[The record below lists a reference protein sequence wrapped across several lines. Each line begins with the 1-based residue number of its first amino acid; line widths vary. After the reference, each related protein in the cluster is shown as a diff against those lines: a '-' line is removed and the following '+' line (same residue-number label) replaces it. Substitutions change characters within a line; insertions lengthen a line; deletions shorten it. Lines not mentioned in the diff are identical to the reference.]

1 MEETAPATK
10 TEQKE
15 GTEDSTITPVSKT
28 DVIERE
34 DKSETSNEG
43 ILEKETED
51 TSTKTEPQETEPE
64 DPDAAQTFNTDP
76 AAAESVNPYPITV
89 YEYETNKVGEDDAL
103 PAGTIVVPHYLSGEE
118 NGQATGSGNLVFQL
132 EVQDGWLA
140 TDVATA
146 ANVQYR
152 IQKTDAEGNTS
163 WLPTGAEGWANVS
176 KNGDDN
182 YQIDLN
188 GDNGLKGS
196 ERKKCF
202 TGPIEIKVVASKN
215 TAALDATGVTDGV
228 YFVGIAED
236 GGNGDVISGES
247 AAIPFEKFTEEITL
261 LVKAEADET
270 VKMNVHND
278 TTDGELSTMTRGGEV
293 EIGEGE
299 SKVTWTQFTIDPKT
313 LDKYADYATVAGTS
327 FVVTKVDG
335 ANPDFTYAL
344 DDSANM
350 KYDFDLVD
358 NLATNVPNTAEIYYF
373 TLVDDNGTIKEPAAK
388 ELKTYLTTEENGV
401 KKKNVLLFKV
411 DPDPNAE
418 IDKVKAELT
427 ADDAPEKVLQTIEAG
442 TGSYGSNPAITYY
455 SIDLSEVDASL
466 IKDDVTLTLKAD
478 TIFKG
483 EDDEFGNHKITFTG
497 DLENLEIKKLGSIS
511 SESDF
516 NSSKD
521 TLSTSFDTDA
531 PTFSF
536 AVRAKDGYAIA
547 KGTNYNDT
555 NGDDLKTSEK
565 PVVTVSYTKRYELTD
580 NADPTKKEYGVE
592 TRVENKEF
600 ILVEVVADTG
610 IYKLE
615 DRTGFVESNAL
626 ALIKTPKAN
635 GDGGW
640 IGTEDWQ
647 IKDEDKTDYAEGND
661 ASPYKAAYSYKDITI
676 NIRTTTDNN
685 QTGYF
690 DVVSDEL
697 EYTVE
702 TGNGVEPGEK
712 ADRYNISEDADFVVL
727 NITSTGG
734 APTVTYLKEN
744 STPAGTTAT
753 FDEDK
758 MVKDGDT
765 YKVKIP
771 VTALRGSNTT
781 EAGNANAEINS
792 TITITRGKYAI
803 TVKNMNGGGAGVDFT
818 GDIKI
823 GSNNKETYA
832 AATASD
838 ITDPNKPH
846 NMILKGETVPVVL
859 YAKTGTEFKTVKV
872 VTGTGEDA
880 KTEEITLGEDKTT
893 VELSLAMT
901 DAVEVQIT
909 TNNVYGVI
917 LTRDPAATPIEK
929 GEDGVYVIPVGA
941 KNIQATLKNGPEATD
956 TATIAYAKLY
966 DGDQEA
972 ASTKDLSLITTTN
985 TNDVAKIAK
994 ISDKDTGVLRL
1005 ELVVKNGNKYVPAA
1019 SIQMRQE
1026 KAASKM
1032 SITSPYDGSA
1042 VTEFNQAPDTA
1053 TAEYNVKADEG
1064 TLSFSD
1070 SDVVMELA
1078 ADASRT
1084 TGTQATYDAGTYTI
1098 TNNDVNITFTPAA
1111 DEKQLKI
1118 TAKPSVNGDKSYVL
1132 RFYDKA
1138 KRAEAAKTNA
1148 ADRICAVE
1156 GGTIEVKIA
1165 PPAVK
1170 SANFKA
1176 EALDATNTTLR
1187 IQVSSDA
1194 IALHP
1199 DSKNKAFYRVTL
1211 GSADKVGTG
1220 KDALGNAVTISKDPQ
1235 YYAVSGASQILE
1247 FHVNPLYNTKGE
1259 EYSDP
1264 QEFHPTVEL
1273 VQTTACNAEHPAS
1286 IDEAKKQ
1293 GTSNKLSKSDAVALT
1308 TSTKEARYEIENGL
1322 TLSPAKTTVYLGQV
1336 STIATT
1342 AQFGEKTGFAE
1353 VTGAEF
1359 INTKTG
1365 KKLNNTNMTTS
1376 LGKNGE
1382 VYINATGVTNS
1393 YYKNNPDEFKNI
1405 GLKVSAKAT
1414 GDTKPSS
1421 AILSLK
1427 VVAGVSSITF
1437 ENGMYQSIFKQP
1449 GKAATFKV
1457 KAVLNDG
1464 KKENA
1469 PKKKKFTYALGDKN
1483 GKLPG
1488 EAGYQTPA
1496 PAMSALKINQKN
1508 GTVTIPKTYEVD
1520 AKEDNNKFSVVAQE
1534 IYSGA
1539 RAEVRVTITGTA
1551 QAVSRVV
1558 IVDEDGKVVAANGVL
1573 RADDFYNGTTA
1584 KKLYVRALSAAA
1596 GTKRAYNAV
1605 GDEDA
1610 AYSVTRNDYMSGV
1623 KYTSNAK
1630 SVLSVDPR
1638 TGELILLKASK
1649 KPVKLTVA
1657 SADGSKDKGQSIS
1670 VDVQSYS
1677 DVALRMYSGAVGVD
1691 TTGKEKDPVVKY
1703 DGAANTQFTLWPA
1716 VKVNGQWTY
1725 APEDYFKNFNIK
1737 IKKAKKLKLEK
1748 TATHWSIVKT
1758 DAVSTVTIS
1767 DKSNKGVSSTY
1778 EITQNPAAPAGVKA
1792 LKVKSLTKL
1801 TQPMIESARNAQNA
1815 TDGTIKLKY
1824 QLTGKSKGLY
1834 TGQYIM
1840 LTPDY
1845 TKTKLVNKIAGTE
1858 EWKRAKKN
1866 FLGDQ
1871 SSNVVRIDGNDG
1883 FEIELNMWHMTNQ
1896 ERIPGSYT
1904 LIATAGTY
1912 QNGEFVPATKGAN
1925 IKIKIPGK
1933 APKALSLKLN
1943 GTYSLDESGAPVS
1956 IETGISSAFKWYLG
1970 NDSDDDDAVGTDYA
1984 LNMIDPETGKP
1995 NSFTKY
2001 FKVVKTSEKDS
2012 KGNRVYKIGLKENLK
2027 VDEIEKLRENSKDCQ
2042 GYVTVQTS
2050 DQRQDMLI
2058 TVTLADSEIT
2068 GLTKDS
2074 YKGAEA
2080 TVQFFAGADT
2090 TTPIEVAAVAMD
2102 AAASQGAPSFVKAGT
2117 HVADDNKSVK
2127 IKLGAAEKDK
2137 DYVVT
2142 FKVLAKD
2149 SAYAKAKTANNSNVT
2164 INDAYVQKYGRTVEA
2179 TFHVADPAK
2188 AQGAVWFEPV
2198 NKDPGLA
2205 FTAFS
2210 ETTYNKA
2217 KNMYS
2222 LDIKQESAIDG
2233 AKISTIKIAANS
2245 GLGNAGMN
2253 IKAKTGTTDVFTL
2266 TLERDR
2272 FLKVADSEGAALKR
2286 GAEVEIPVEVTYSNR
2301 EIPAETI
2308 NVPVTL
2314 PNPMNVDAAIEAA
2327 KAAVAEVEQIKVID
2341 LQNRDAIGYDSVMKK
2356 LETAVNTALL
2366 KAVPLDAVAD
2376 INLPI
2381 TLAEDD
2387 GTKENKENP
2396 VVTWRAVINI
2406 KEKRT
2411 DKTPKWTYTL
2421 KFAPEYEMKT
2431 ASQVAGAIAGLDTIT
2446 KAGIEDTAKSKVDNN
2461 YTAEMLKADILK
2473 LLKEAGTVDGLP
2485 ANLNLVVK
2493 NFKLRKATTT
2503 ANGSVKADVY
2513 VYDAMT
2519 KSTIGAVTIGNGT
2532 DDLTAKAAIVV
2543 EKLGTIKDNATAIE
2557 TAIANAT
2564 DGSAIDYQK
2573 VIYDALNK
2581 TGADMTYVEPALEKA
2596 ILDAANNSIRN
2607 SGMTVEFKPVTVL
2620 AANLDS
2626 YNNPG
2631 LAPGEDNVRDIWFK
2645 MPVGAT
2651 AGEVHFQLV
2660 VKQTDGNVKDYLIDK
2675 TAGNKITFAAKKTVS
2690 GVEVAIFQTLS
2701 EAVGVIDDI
2710 GGADDIFSGTAPTD
2724 ETEGVM
2730 KDAIDKKTADEIV
2743 KEVVKRVNT
2752 KITGVGI
2759 TASAAI
2765 DKVTLTTDEVA
2776 ITNPTFGGANALYV
2790 HGIITITDSLGR
2802 ASDAT
2807 LKFKAEIPK
2816 SGVTV
2821 STMTV
2826 KATKKIGTASA
2837 VDAGVT
2843 GSAIPAITD
2852 IGTENVVIKFTPE
2865 LAGNWLT
2872 DANKKFTYTLVT
2884 AADGNTTQTSVP
2896 AGVNLAADGTLT
2908 ITSKNVPET
2917 TREDGTNGLKLF
2929 VKVEHNKAQS
2939 GTYDASYT
2947 TAKKEVIAVTVKF
2960 NTTTS
2965 AKALLETKTDSTHWD
2980 WNAST
2985 PVKVSYEKN
2994 ASNAWVI
3001 VGEAD
3006 LKAKLIKKAN
3016 DWLSADEQKHKGFTL
3031 AVKALAFDNAST
3043 PTKAT
3048 VIFTVSRAGD
3058 TEKETDACDLELVKT
3073 DAQYKAEA
3081 DALVDEI
3088 EALCGSLSATK
3099 NPVTDF
3105 AETDAKTAISGASGV
3120 SAKLTAAGVDATAIT
3135 VTDCTAPTESGGTA
3149 TVEFKVTIGGQ
3160 DSVVKTIS
3168 ITVGDG
3174 T

>member
-28 DVIERE
+28 DVIEKE

-146 ANVQYR
+146 TNVQYR

-176 KNGDDN
+176 KNGDGN

-215 TAALDATGVTDGV
+215 TATLDATGVTDGV

-247 AAIPFEKFTEEITL
+247 AAIPFEKFTNEITL
-261 LVKAEADET
+261 LAKAKADDT
-270 VKMNVHND
+270 VKIEVEPTGQTATGTNAV
-278 TTDGELSTMTRGGEV
+278 EMTRGGEV

-313 LDKYADYATVAGTS
+313 LPGYADCATAAGTS

-335 ANPDFTYAL
+335 PDPNFTYAL
-344 DDSANM
+344 DNSANM

-358 NLATNVPNTAEIYYF
+358 DLATNVPNTAEIYYF
-373 TLVDDNGTIKEPAAK
+373 TLVDNSGTIEKPARK
-388 ELKTYLTTEENGV
+388 TMKTYLTTEEDGV
-401 KKKNVLLFKV
+401 KKRNVLLFKV
-411 DPDPNAE
+411 TADSNAE
-418 IDKVKAELT
+418 ITGVKAELT
-427 ADDAPEKVLQTIEAG
+427 ADSASTKVLQTIEAG
-442 TGSYGSNPAITYY
+442 TGNYGTTDATAYY
-455 SIDLSEVDASL
+455 SIDLGEVDSSL
-466 IKDDVTLTLKAD
+466 IKEAVTLTLKAD

-497 DLENLEIKKLGSIS
+497 DLENLEIKQANDGGVVAD
-511 SESDF
+511 ETEFTDD
-516 NSSKD
+516 SKV
-521 TLSTSFDTDA
+521 LSTSFDTDA
-531 PTFSF
+531 STLNF
-536 AVRAKDGYAIA
+536 AVRAKDGYAITI
-547 KGTNYNDT
+547 GTDYNSAT
-555 NGDDLKTSEK
+555 RTDDA
-565 PVVTVSYTKRYELTD
+565 PVVTVSYTKRYEL
-580 NADPTKKEYGVE
+580 NFADHSKGKDYVE
-592 TRVENKEF
+592 TRVVNKE
-600 ILVEVVADTG
+600 LKLTHVEAGIHKLGDDVAGLIDT
-610 IYKLE
+610 
-615 DRTGFVESNAL
+615 NAL
-626 ALIKTPKAN
+626 VLGKAQAN
-635 GDGGW
+635 GDSGW

-647 IKDEDKTDYAEGND
+647 IPSADKTTYDEGND
-661 ASPYKAAYSYKDITI
+661 VNNSGNPAAYSYKDITI

-727 NITSTGG
+727 NITSAGG
-734 APTVTYLKEN
+734 APTVVYKKVGNADETFAEN
-744 STPAGTTAT
+744 
-753 FDEDK
+753 K

-771 VTALRGSNTT
+771 VTALNGSDPENGGT
-781 EAGNANAEINS
+781 AGENSNINS
-792 TITITRGKYAI
+792 TITITRGTYTF
-803 TVKNMNGGGAGVDFT
+803 TVKNVDTPLSPADFA

-823 GSNNKETYA
+823 GNGTKKAYTA
-832 AATASD
+832 ADAANEND
-838 ITDPNKPH
+838 IV
-846 NMILKGETVPVVL
+846 KGETVPVVL
-859 YAKTGTEFKTVKV
+859 YAETGTEFKTVKV

-893 VELSLAMT
+893 LELSLAMT

-917 LTRDPAATPIEK
+917 LTRDPAATSIEK

-941 KNIQATLKNGPEATD
+941 KNIVAKLKNGGSAVNN
-956 TATIAYAKLY
+956 IAYAKLY

-972 ASTKDLSLITTTN
+972 ASTVALVDGDGTKDA
-985 TNDVAKIAK
+985 AKIAK

-1084 TGTQATYDAGTYTI
+1084 TGTQATYAAGTYTI

-1273 VQTTACNAEHPAS
+1273 VQTTACDAGHLAS

-1308 TSTKEARYEIENGL
+1308 TSTKEARYEHEL
-1322 TLSPAKTTVYLGQV
+1322 TLNPAKATVYLGQV
-1336 STIATT
+1336 STVATT
-1342 AQFGEKTGFAE
+1342 AQFSEKTGFAE
-1353 VTGAEF
+1353 VQVTGTEF

-1365 KKLNNTNMTTS
+1365 KKLENTNMTTS
-1376 LGKNGE
+1376 LGENGE

-1393 YYKNNPDEFKNI
+1393 YYKNNPDYFKNI

-1558 IVDEDGKVVAANGVL
+1558 IVDEDGKVVAANGIL
-1573 RADDFYNGTTA
+1573 RADDFYDGTTA
-1584 KKLYVRALSAAA
+1584 KSLYVRALSATA
-1596 GTKRAYNAV
+1596 GTKRVYTAITD
-1605 GDEDA
+1605 G
-1610 AYSVTRNDYMSGV
+1610 YSGLYDNYMSGV

-1638 TGELILLKASK
+1638 TGELTLLKASK

-1677 DVALRMYSGAVGVD
+1677 DVALRMYSSAVGVA

-1703 DGAANTQFTLWPA
+1703 DGAANTQFTLYPA
-1716 VKVNGQWTY
+1716 VKVNGQWTW
-1725 APEDYFKNFNIK
+1725 APSDYFKNFNIK

-1748 TATHWSIVKT
+1748 TATRWSIVKT

-1778 EITQNPAAPAGVKA
+1778 EITQNPAAPVGAKT

-1801 TQPMIESARNAQNA
+1801 TQPMIESARNAQNP

-1845 TKTKLVNKIAGTE
+1845 TKTKKVAGLE
-1858 EWKRAKKN
+1858 EYRRSQIN
-1866 FLGDQ
+1866 FLGGDG
-1871 SSNVVRIDGNDG
+1871 SNSKVVRIDGNDG

-1970 NDSDDDDAVGTDYA
+1970 DDANDNDAVGTDYA

-2058 TVTLADSEIT
+2058 TVTLADSEIK
-2068 GLTKDS
+2068 GMTKDS

-2080 TVQFFAGADT
+2080 TVQFFAGTDT

-2137 DYVVT
+2137 SYEVT
-2142 FKVLAKD
+2142 FKVLAAN

-2164 INDAYVQKYGRTVEA
+2164 INDAYVQKYGRTVTA
-2179 TFHVADPAK
+2179 TFYVVDPAK

-2198 NKDPGLA
+2198 NKDLGLA

-2210 ETTYNKA
+2210 EATYNKA

-2233 AKISTIKIAANS
+2233 AKISAIKIAANS

-2272 FLKVADSEGAALKR
+2272 FLKVVDSEGAALKR

-2308 NVPVTL
+2308 KVPVTL
-2314 PNPMNVDAAIEAA
+2314 PDPMNVDAAIEAA

-2341 LQNRDAIGYDSVMKK
+2341 LQNRDADGYDSVMEK
-2356 LETAVNTALL
+2356 LQTAVNTALL

-2431 ASQVAGAIAGLDTIT
+2431 ASQVATAIAALTTINQ
-2446 KAGIEDTAKSKVDNN
+2446 AGIEGTAKSKVDNN

-2485 ANLNLVVK
+2485 ANLNLVVEK
-2493 NFKLRKATTT
+2493 FSVRKATTT
-2503 ANGSVKADVY
+2503 ANGSVKADIY

-2519 KSTIGAVTIGNGT
+2519 KGRSGAVTIGNGT
-2532 DDLTAKAAIVV
+2532 SDLTVKAAIVV
-2543 EKLGTIKDNATAIE
+2543 EKLGTIKVNADKIE
-2557 TAIANAT
+2557 AAIANA
-2564 DGSAIDYQK
+2564 ANKVDYQK

-2581 TGADMTYVEPALEKA
+2581 TGASIDDVESALETA
-2596 ILDAANNSIRN
+2596 ILNAANGSIRN
-2607 SGMTVEFKPVTVL
+2607 SGVTVEFKLLTITAQNVTDGDYDNAGLNASGDARNVAFKL
-2620 AANLDS
+2620 PTGGDSPANGS
-2626 YNNPG
+2626 
-2631 LAPGEDNVRDIWFK
+2631 VK
-2645 MPVGAT
+2645 
-2651 AGEVHFQLV
+2651 FQLV
-2660 VKQTDGNVKDYLIDK
+2660 VKQEGVKDYLIDK
-2675 TAGNKITFAAKKTVS
+2675 ATSPIVVTPLRKVGD
-2690 GVEVAIFQTLS
+2690 VENVKVFQTLT
-2701 EAVGVIDDI
+2701 EAAANVAKITGD
-2710 GGADDIFSGTAPTD
+2710 GAIFETTAPTAV
-2724 ETEGVM
+2724 TEGAM
-2730 KDAIDKKTADEIV
+2730 KDAIDKTTTGAIAT
-2743 KEVVKRVNT
+2743 EVVKRVKT
-2752 KITGVGI
+2752 RISGVGLD
-2759 TASAAI
+2759 ASAE
-2765 DKVTLTTDEVA
+2765 VTLVTEAVDGTTATDK
-2776 ITNPTFGGANALYV
+2776 TLGGTADLYA
-2790 HGIITITDSLGR
+2790 HGTITITDNLER
-2802 ASDAT
+2802 DDDAT
-2807 LKFKAEIPK
+2807 LKFVVLVPA
-2816 SGVTV
+2816 GDTATV
-2821 STMTV
+2821 SGIDV
-2826 KATKKIGTASA
+2826 KIEKVVGSTKTELTATGMEATPPSVDVGFIGADAVKIQ
-2837 VDAGVT
+2837 
-2843 GSAIPAITD
+2843 
-2852 IGTENVVIKFTPE
+2852 FTSK
-2865 LAGNWLT
+2865 LVGYWLT
-2872 DANKKFTYTLVT
+2872 DADNDFTYSIT
-2884 AADGNTTQTSVP
+2884 DTSNGAP
-2896 AGVNLAADGTLT
+2896 DGTNKLNNGFSIAGGVLT
-2908 ITSKNVPET
+2908 ITPSQVDASLK
-2917 TREDGTNGLKLF
+2917 DGA
-2929 VKVEHNKAQS
+2929 VKTVRVKIAHNKRIK
-2939 GTYDASYT
+2939 GETNDTGKNDRVYKRDVKIKFT
-2947 TAKKEVIAVTVKF
+2947 TA
-2960 NTTTS
+2960 TT
-2965 AKALLETKTDSTHWD
+2965 AKALLATQTDGSAYD
-2980 WNAST
+2980 WNATT
-2985 PVKVSYEKN
+2985 PVKASYKYN
-2994 ASNAWVI
+2994 ATSTKYELDGVDTLKTDLATKANNW
-3001 VGEAD
+3001 
-3006 LKAKLIKKAN
+3006 LKAA
-3016 DWLSADEQKHKGFTL
+3016 EQGHTGFTVT
-3031 AVKALAFDNAST
+3031 AKTVALDSDT
-3043 PTKAT
+3043 IPTKAT
-3048 VIFTVSRAGD
+3048 VVFTITRGAD
-3058 TEKETDACDLELVKT
+3058 TQDTAALDLDLKKT
-3073 DAQYKAEA
+3073 ASVLAKEA
-3081 DALVDEI
+3081 DTLAKGASV
-3088 EALCGSLSATK
+3088 
-3099 NPVTDF
+3099 
-3105 AETDAKTAISGASGV
+3105 KTAIENLNVTGTDLSAATDAEKISAVKAKIDATSAIGTALTNAGATLTVTEAKINAGGDKLEIKYTVTITEDSVSGTCEPV
-3120 SAKLTAAGVDATAIT
+3120 SA
-3135 VTDCTAPTESGGTA
+3135 E
-3149 TVEFKVTIGGQ
+3149 
-3160 DSVVKTIS
+3160 
-3168 ITVGDG
+3168 VGYSAS
-3174 T
+3174 